1 MVLKKP
7 SEYFKKDIP
16 SVDNSIQE
24 AVKLP
29 ELNTFSD
36 AFQSFKNNLSK
47 IEVLSEF
54 SETLDNYR
62 VNIERVNFL
71 SEKVEDIQNE
81 IQNLLKKED
90 LDRAIMSQLLVV
102 EQSIQDLQNKVKGIN
117 EKNLTEIRLDVAGL
131 NESVSEFLEV
141 EVPKYKKLVIDSELR
156 TNDRYEE
163 LELNVNSTLEGI
175 GEFVDNKYQKLT
187 ESLQGIN
194 ENSLSG
200 IVEDFKKLDE
210 AFLQLKEQEIPKY
223 KGFIVESERKT
234 EVRLDEFNQNLEES
248 ISNLNHKVNNT
259 LVDFDEKVVER
270 IDSIQNSLLE
280 FIQVESPKYNKLLIE
295 NKLKTEEEVKII
307 QRSIEEKIDRF
318 VNDIEELKKT
328 TLNDSESLNQFVKE
342 NIDSFKHL
350 LDETQ
355 KDVKKTLSNYTNIS
369 KTFEDKVTKDND
381 KIYEYEGTL
390 NQYSKKIEDCLYQ
403 LGSFKEEI
411 QINGE
416 LYNEWRD
423 NLEIELDQKIQS
435 HRENISEEIVVIQD
449 SLSKKVS
456 NLEIEIVRNESHIKK
471 QNKNLEQIQE
481 DVLSAIQRLNLEKL
495 EEKNHELTKKI
506 KYLEEIFEKFNEKE
520 ILSEN
525 IIVEP
530 PSTKNE
536 DPLTPLEQN
545 FVTLDQLNQHYRL
558 FLNRIQQQL
567 ATIGGGGETQ
577 LKYLDD
583 IVGIATNASAYNNKF
598 LKYNHSI
605 GKFEFVSVG
614 AGSQDLNDTLQ
625 LGNSSSLGMSV
636 GVATVTS
643 LDVDSVANF
652 DTNTITFGSS
662 SPTQI
667 YSFSATQ
674 YRSAKL
680 QIQITQGSDY
690 QTSDILLIHN
700 GSVVNIVEYASI
712 STNDYLGTFDALISG
727 GNVSLRVLMGS
738 SSSSTI
744 KVVSQAISL

>member
-1 MVLKKP
+1 VVLKKP

-90 LDRAIMSQLLVV
+90 LDRAMMSQLLVV
-102 EQSIQDLQNKVKGIN
+102 EQSIRDVQSKVK
-117 EKNLTEIRLDVAGL
+117 
-131 NESVSEFLEV
+131 
-141 EVPKYKKLVIDSELR
+141 
-156 TNDRYEE
+156 
-163 LELNVNSTLEGI
+163 
-175 GEFVDNKYQKLT
+175 
-187 ESLQGIN
+187 GIN

-210 AFLQLKEQEIPKY
+210 AVLQLKEQEIPKY
-223 KGFIVESERKT
+223 KRFIVETEKKT
-234 EVRLDEFNQNLEES
+234 ES
-248 ISNLNHKVNNT
+248 KLNE
-259 LVDFDEKVVER
+259 FDEKLDTTINEVLEVVNSVEVLNSDTER
-270 IDSIQNSLLE
+270 KISKN
-280 FIQVESPKYNKLLIE
+280 IE
-295 NKLKTEEEVKII
+295 DVQDL
-307 QRSIEEKIDRF
+307 QSR
-318 VNDIEELKKT
+318 VNIELK
-328 TLNDSESLNQFVKE
+328 NVEEHKE
-342 NIDSFKHL
+342 K
-350 LDETQ
+350 
-355 KDVKKTLSNYTNIS
+355 
-369 KTFEDKVTKDND
+369 
-381 KIYEYEGTL
+381 
-390 NQYSKKIEDCLYQ
+390 
-403 LGSFKEEI
+403 
-411 QINGE
+411 
-416 LYNEWRD
+416 
-423 NLEIELDQKIQS
+423 
-435 HRENISEEIVVIQD
+435 
-449 SLSKKVS
+449 LSKKVID
-456 NLEIEIVRNESHIKK
+456 LEVEIVRNESHIKS
-471 QNKNLEQIQE
+471 QNEYIEDIQE
-481 DVLSAIQRLNLEKL
+481 EVRDVISKLQIEKL

-530 PSTKNE
+530 PSTTNE
-536 DPLTPLEQN
+536 DPLTPLDQN

-625 LGNSSSLGMSV
+625 LGNSSSLGISV

-643 LDVDSVANF
+643 LNVDSVANF
-652 DTNTITFGSS
+652 DTNTITFASS

-667 YSFSATQ
+667 YSFSATE
-674 YRSAKL
+674 YRSARL
-680 QIQITQGSDY
+680 QIQITQGTDY

>member
-131 NESVSEFLEV
+131 TESVSEFLEV

-163 LELNVNSTLEGI
+163 LESNVNSTLEGI

-210 AFLQLKEQEIPKY
+210 AVLQLKEQEIPKY
-223 KGFIVESERKT
+223 KGFIVENERKT
-234 EVRLDEFNQNLEES
+234 EVSLDEFNQKLDKSLIN
-248 ISNLNHKVNNT
+248 
-259 LVDFDEKVVER
+259 FDEKVQE
-270 IDSIQNSLLE
+270 SIQYLDDK
-280 FIQVESPKYNKLLIE
+280 VDK
-295 NKLKTEEEVKII
+295 KIGI
-307 QRSIEEKIDRF
+307 FQYSIEEIDKKF
-318 VNDIEELKKT
+318 IELKEQEIPKYKR
-328 TLNDSESLNQFVKE
+328 FIV
-342 NIDSFKHL
+342 
-350 LDETQ
+350 ETE
-355 KDVKKTLSNYTNIS
+355 KKTESKLNEFDEKLDTTITEVLEVVNSVEVLNSDTERKIS
-369 KTFEDKVTKDND
+369 KN
-381 KIYEYEGTL
+381 
-390 NQYSKKIEDCLYQ
+390 IEDVQDLQ
-403 LGSFKEEI
+403 SRVDVELKNVEEHKE
-411 QINGE
+411 
-416 LYNEWRD
+416 
-423 NLEIELDQKIQS
+423 K
-435 HRENISEEIVVIQD
+435 
-449 SLSKKVS
+449 LSKKVID
-456 NLEIEIVRNESHIKK
+456 LEVEIVRNESHIKS
-471 QNKNLEQIQE
+471 QNEYIENIQE
-481 DVLSAIQRLNLEKL
+481 EVRDVISKLQIEKL

-536 DPLTPLEQN
+536 DPLTPLDQN

>member
-131 NESVSEFLEV
+131 TESVSEFLEV

-163 LELNVNSTLEGI
+163 LESNVNSTLEGI

-210 AFLQLKEQEIPKY
+210 AVLQLKEQEIPKY
-223 KGFIVESERKT
+223 KGFIVENERKT
-234 EVRLDEFNQNLEES
+234 EVSLDEFNQKLDKSLIN
-248 ISNLNHKVNNT
+248 
-259 LVDFDEKVVER
+259 FDEKVQE
-270 IDSIQNSLLE
+270 SIQYLDDK
-280 FIQVESPKYNKLLIE
+280 VDK
-295 NKLKTEEEVKII
+295 KIGI
-307 QRSIEEKIDRF
+307 FQDSIEEIDKKF
-318 VNDIEELKKT
+318 IELKEQEIPKYKR
-328 TLNDSESLNQFVKE
+328 FIV
-342 NIDSFKHL
+342 
-350 LDETQ
+350 ETE
-355 KDVKKTLSNYTNIS
+355 KKTESKLNEFDEKLDTTITEVLEVVNSVEVLNSDTERKIS
-369 KTFEDKVTKDND
+369 KN
-381 KIYEYEGTL
+381 
-390 NQYSKKIEDCLYQ
+390 IEDVQDLQ
-403 LGSFKEEI
+403 SRVDVELKNVEEHKE
-411 QINGE
+411 
-416 LYNEWRD
+416 
-423 NLEIELDQKIQS
+423 K
-435 HRENISEEIVVIQD
+435 
-449 SLSKKVS
+449 LSKKVID
-456 NLEIEIVRNESHIKK
+456 LEVEIVRNESHIKS
-471 QNKNLEQIQE
+471 QNEYIENIQE
-481 DVLSAIQRLNLEKL
+481 EVRDVISKLQIEKL

-536 DPLTPLEQN
+536 DPLTPLDQN

-583 IVGIATNASAYNNKF
+583 IVGIATNASAYDGKF
-598 LKYNHSI
+598 LKYNHSL
-605 GKFEFVSVG
+605 GKFEFVTVSGGVS
-614 AGSQDLNDTLQ
+614 SQTLDETLL
-625 LGNSSSLGMSV
+625 LGNTSILGMSV
-636 GVATVTS
+636 GVVTATSYYGNGSSLTGVVTS
-643 LDVDSVANF
+643 LVGYTTEGYVNNLVAISTSGLLSSTGNGSSLTGIVTSIEAGSGISINQSTGKVTI
-652 DTNTITFGSS
+652 TNTGGGGSS
-662 SPTQI
+662 VETISP
-667 YSFSATQ
+667 F
-674 YRSAKL
+674 L
-680 QIQITQGSDY
+680 
-690 QTSDILLIHN
+690 
-700 GSVVNIVEYASI
+700 
-712 STNDYLGTFDALISG
+712 
-727 GNVSLRVLMGS
+727 LMG
-738 SSSSTI
+738 
-744 KVVSQAISL
+744 A

>member
-1 MVLKKP
+1 VALKKP
-7 SEYFKKDIP
+7 SEYFKKETTSINN
-16 SVDNSIQE
+16 SVQE
-24 AVKLP
+24 LVNAP

-36 AFQSFKNNLSK
+36 AFESFKKNLSK

-90 LDRAIMSQLLVV
+90 LDRAIMSQLFVV

-131 NESVSEFLEV
+131 TESVSEFLEV

-163 LELNVNSTLEGI
+163 LESNVNSTLEGI

-210 AFLQLKEQEIPKY
+210 AVLQLKEQEIPKY
-223 KGFIVESERKT
+223 KGFIVENERKT
-234 EVRLDEFNQNLEES
+234 EVSLDEFNQKLDKALIN
-248 ISNLNHKVNNT
+248 
-259 LVDFDEKVVER
+259 FDEKVQE
-270 IDSIQNSLLE
+270 SIQYLDDK
-280 FIQVESPKYNKLLIE
+280 VDK
-295 NKLKTEEEVKII
+295 KIGI
-307 QRSIEEKIDRF
+307 FQDSIEEIDEKF
-318 VNDIEELKKT
+318 IELKEQEIPKYKR
-328 TLNDSESLNQFVKE
+328 FIV
-342 NIDSFKHL
+342 
-350 LDETQ
+350 ETE
-355 KDVKKTLSNYTNIS
+355 KKTESKLNEFDEKLDTTINEVLEVVNSVEVLNSDTERKIS
-369 KTFEDKVTKDND
+369 KN
-381 KIYEYEGTL
+381 
-390 NQYSKKIEDCLYQ
+390 IEDVQDLQ
-403 LGSFKEEI
+403 SRVNVELKNVEEHKE
-411 QINGE
+411 
-416 LYNEWRD
+416 
-423 NLEIELDQKIQS
+423 K
-435 HRENISEEIVVIQD
+435 
-449 SLSKKVS
+449 LSKKVID
-456 NLEIEIVRNESHIKK
+456 LEVEIVRNESHIKS
-471 QNKNLEQIQE
+471 QNEYIENIQE
-481 DVLSAIQRLNLEKL
+481 EVRDVISKLQIEKL

-536 DPLTPLEQN
+536 DPLTPLDQN